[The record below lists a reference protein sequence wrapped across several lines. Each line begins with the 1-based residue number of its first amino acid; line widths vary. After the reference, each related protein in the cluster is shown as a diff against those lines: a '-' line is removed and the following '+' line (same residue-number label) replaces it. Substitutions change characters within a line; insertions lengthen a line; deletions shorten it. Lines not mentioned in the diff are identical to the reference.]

1 MYTCGT
7 VEISLVKYHRKSVQA
22 KGRVIQVFVT
32 VSTDEK
38 REFLANNFGIP
49 YTHMSNSRSANFA
62 KDIRRQTNDRG
73 VNVILN
79 SLTGELLDES
89 WRLLADGGVMV
100 EIGKRDIV
108 DRNLL
113 SMEPF
118 DRNCSFRA
126 VDLSYTREITHE
138 LIGRYV
144 YK

>member
-1 MYTCGT
+1 
-7 VEISLVKYHRKSVQA
+7 
-22 KGRVIQVFVT
+22 
-32 VSTDEK
+32 
-38 REFLANNFGIP
+38 
-49 YTHMSNSRSANFA
+49 MSNSRNANFA

-73 VNVILN
+73 IDVILN

-108 DRNLL
+108 DRNVL

-126 VDLSYTREITHE
+126 LDLSYTREITNE

-144 YK
+144 RQCRTWIA